1 MILAEGKNTYPKDK
15 SKTRLKKRKMT
26 IFIITV
32 CVLTRDFIIKPDL
45 DLARGLESRN
55 EATERSD
62 SIVEKIT
69 REVPQKNTKK
79 EISITRSATVF
90 I

>member
-1 MILAEGKNTYPKDK
+1 
-15 SKTRLKKRKMT
+15 MT